1 MRYISIAA
9 VGLLEEEGAGM
20 MMMMMMRLCGVA
32 ALIAAAEGHGLLTV
46 PTPRDGTTQA
56 GSNKGELT
64 HSTQHRRGLT

>member
-1 MRYISIAA
+1 
-9 VGLLEEEGAGM
+9 

-56 GSNKGELT
+56 GNNKGELT
-64 HSTQHRRGLT
+64 HSTQHTRGLA

>member
-9 VGLLEEEGAGM
+9 AGLLEEEEGAG
-20 MMMMMMRLCGVA
+20 MMMMMRLCGVA

-56 GSNKGELT
+56 GNNKGELT
-64 HSTQHRRGLT
+64 HSTQHTRGLA